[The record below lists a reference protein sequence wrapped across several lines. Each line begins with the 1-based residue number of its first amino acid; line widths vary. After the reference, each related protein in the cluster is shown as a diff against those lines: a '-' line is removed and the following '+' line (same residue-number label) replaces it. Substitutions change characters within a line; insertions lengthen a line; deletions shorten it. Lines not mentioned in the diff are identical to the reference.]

1 MVGAMRWL
9 IGALALTLAAGLGCD
24 KEKPAHQGL
33 PPASDWQ
40 APSPMASEVGGA
52 EAVGHGGAAQGA
64 NPHAGMDMSGA
75 GGANPHAG
83 MDMSGMGGAD
93 PHAGMDMGGGADP
106 HGGMDV
112 DPAMA
117 AIQPP
122 DPSRPIDKSRFLGG
136 QIVSTEKTASL
147 IKPGAIMFL
156 SVRPVNPAT
165 GEIIGTP
172 VAVDRI
178 DISELPASF
187 RLTEANAM
195 AAGTTFQGAVLIQAR
210 VDGDGEAR
218 TKSPGDV
225 TGEVRATIPAD
236 DLELRLDTVLQ

>member
-1 MVGAMRWL
+1 
-9 IGALALTLAAGLGCD
+9 
-24 KEKPAHQGL
+24 
-33 PPASDWQ
+33 
-40 APSPMASEVGGA
+40 
-52 EAVGHGGAAQGA
+52 
-64 NPHAGMDMSGA
+64 
-75 GGANPHAG
+75 
-83 MDMSGMGGAD
+83 
-93 PHAGMDMGGGADP
+93 
-106 HGGMDV
+106 
-112 DPAMA
+112 
-117 AIQPP
+117 
-122 DPSRPIDKSRFLGG
+122 
-136 QIVSTEKTASL
+136 
-147 IKPGAIMFL
+147 
-156 SVRPVNPAT
+156 VNPAT

-225 TGEVRATIPAD
+225 TGEVGATIPAE